1 MASLA
6 DLADYLDTQRKCTK
20 CGEQCFD
27 DALTHCPRCDIPY
40 PDQAGGSREL
50 RESTYDI
57 EQQNLHRQAEAL
69 NYRSVATSDNDKE
82 IEEDEARADEDDE
95 DFDERHPNRQPR
107 DWRSEEEE
115 VEITAEER
123 RALMTEL
130 GDDDDEDDEFEQA
143 AVGSRPPSSTGR
155 SSGKRPASDASPTS
169 AKKIKKEAPDR
180 TAYKGTTT
188 QVPVAEKT
196 IPTKE
201 GAKVA
206 NKPTMRIETTAP
218 VLVDPGTEKG
228 KFQKLFMDELSE
240 AYTDESGNKFNDR
253 SDPEQVAA
261 HYGWLLINYGY
272 NMGKIYN
279 FKGERKCK
287 KDGCPF
293 KYPKYLIKFMCGTE
307 EPHEMPAIFL
317 EENDFLRFGAKSKA
331 EAWAWKYARMQ
342 AVGKKLDGKP
352 WDELSAEQKERRI
365 YKSVT
370 DQMHGFTDFVYL
382 LEKEKRDISAA
393 ALVPADDDEQQL
405 AQPLRNG
412 SASASP
418 AAAAALL
425 NAAEQV
431 ESAEVAAAVDQVE
444 QVEQEQAI
452 HAAAGAA
459 AIDARLAEHPP
470 PAEGEIPSLRHI
482 AAQAVQKAHVL
493 AGEAV
498 APLTLPGP
506 YDPQIPTPVEMNQDL
521 VQVGTAVL
529 VNPDS
534 PSLLHAAGGVQEEE
548 DEEEEE
554 EEDDDEY
561 EDIPGHEDVTET
573 GADDMELD
581 DNLLDLLGA

>member
-6 DLADYLDTQRKCTK
+6 DLADQLETQRKCNK

-69 NYRSVATSDNDKE
+69 NYRRVATSDNDKE
-82 IEEDEARADEDDE
+82 IEEADARADEDDE
-95 DFDERHPNRQPR
+95 DFDERYPNHQPR
-107 DWRSEEEE
+107 GWRSDEEE

-180 TAYKGTTT
+180 KAYKGTTT

-196 IPTKE
+196 MPTKE
-201 GAKVA
+201 GAKVS

-272 NMGKIYN
+272 NMGKIYD
-279 FKGERKCK
+279 FKVERKCK

-293 KYPKYLIKFMCGTE
+293 KYPKYLIKFMCGTD
-307 EPHEMPAIFL
+307 EPHEMPALFL
-317 EENDFLRFGAKSKA
+317 EEKDFLRFGAQRKA
-331 EAWAWKYARMQ
+331 EAWAWKYARME

-352 WDELSAEQKERRI
+352 WDELSAQQKERRI
-365 YKSVT
+365 KKSVT
-370 DQMHGFTDFVYL
+370 DQMHGFTEFVDL
-382 LEKEKRDISAA
+382 LEKEKRDIAA
-393 ALVPADDDEQQL
+393 AVLVPADDDEQQL
-405 AQPLRNG
+405 AQPLANG

-418 AAAAALL
+418 AGASALL

-431 ESAEVAAAVDQVE
+431 ESAEVAAAVEQVE

-452 HAAAGAA
+452 QAAAGAA

-482 AAQAVQKAHVL
+482 AAQALQQAHVL
-493 AGEAV
+493 AGEAA

-506 YDPQIPTPVEMNQDL
+506 DDPQIPTPVEMNKDL

-529 VNPDS
+529 GDPGS
-534 PSLLHAAGGVQEEE
+534 PSLLHAAGEMQ
-548 DEEEEE
+548 EEEEE
-554 EEDDDEY
+554 EEDDEY
-561 EDIPGHEDVTET
+561 EDIPGQETVTET
-573 GADDMELD
+573 GADDMEVD
-581 DNLLDLLGA
+581 DSLLDLLGA